1 MHALPKRFP
10 RVHTTS
16 KGPHAGD
23 MYRANVFVLDHAL
36 CSRSS
41 TEPCCRPY
49 CQIKSVINA
58 TCSDNILVA
67 ATCLPAEEEDVRQRS
82 VNWGLTGLHCRPCW
96 SNLHRDI
103 LHCDEFDDSLHQLG
117 GGCGRGSVRAV
128 EDHAR
133 ILNLLLQQS
142 VKLTSQ
148 LLGRTQAHSSHGGT
162 GHK

>member
-1 MHALPKRFP
+1 MASQNGSHEC
-10 RVHTTS
+10 TTS
-16 KGPHAGD
+16 KRTPCGWLMH
-23 MYRANVFVLDHAL
+23 RANVFALDHAL
-36 CSRSS
+36 CSQSP
-41 TEPCCRPY
+41 TESCCQPY
-49 CQIKSVINA
+49 CQIKSVIDA
-58 TCSDNILVA
+58 TCLNNILVA
-67 ATCLPAEEEDVRQRS
+67 ARCLPAEDVRQSS
-82 VNWGLTGLHCRPCW
+82 VNGDLTGLHCRPCR

-117 GGCGRGSVRAV
+117 GGCGRGSVGTV

-162 GHK
+162 GFK